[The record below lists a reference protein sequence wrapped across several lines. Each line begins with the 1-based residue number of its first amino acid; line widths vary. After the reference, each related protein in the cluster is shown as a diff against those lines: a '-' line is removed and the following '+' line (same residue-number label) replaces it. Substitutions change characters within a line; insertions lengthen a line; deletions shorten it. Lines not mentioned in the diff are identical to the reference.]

1 MLKIKNFVF
10 TLTFLLFFGASFA
23 QVKVEPIYSSE
34 RFQPSDK
41 FHAWCENQLDVV
53 FNLKDSKIN
62 LVNAILEYDGDNIDI
77 LNILPQW

>member
-10 TLTFLLFFGASFA
+10 MLSFLLFVSVSFA

-41 FHAWCENQLDVV
+41 FHA
-53 FNLKDSKIN
+53 
-62 LVNAILEYDGDNIDI
+62 
-77 LNILPQW
+77 